1 MSETVITTSSM
12 ITVGGLADIVHR
24 PVSQLITELMKN
36 GIMAT
41 VNEKIDIDTAQI
53 LINELGLD
61 IKLNQKNNQTD
72 DQSLINLKNNQINH
86 QGIERPP
93 IVAVMGH
100 VDHGKTSLLDNIRA
114 TNVVKKEAGGI
125 TQHISAYQVKY
136 KDKLITF
143 LDTPGHEAFSAIR
156 QHGARLTDIVVI
168 VIAADDGI
176 KPQTIEALKFAKQA
190 QSKIIIAVNKIDK
203 EGADVIKIKQQL
215 ADQDILIEEWG
226 GETVLVEVSAKTG
239 QGVDKLL
246 DMILLVAEL
255 EELKADIKSPASG
268 LIIEAHLEKGRGP
281 VVYGLVYQ
289 GVLKINDFIIAGQS
303 YGKIRNLESME
314 GQTVVE
320 AYPATPVK
328 IVGLKTLPDFGDE
341 FKIIKN
347 EKAAKKIISELT
359 SEDIISQSINSTEL
373 IRRINQSNNLKK
385 INILIKADVKGS
397 LTSVIDS
404 LKSLETDEVALSIV
418 GSSVGSV
425 NENDLY
431 LAKTTNSIIYSF
443 NTSLSGSILHQ
454 AQRDHIEIKNYKI
467 IYELIDDVKNRLS
480 DLLNPEIIEKF
491 VGELQIKA
499 IFSTTKNEI
508 ICGGLV
514 LSGKINFNSLLRVKR
529 GENLILESKL
539 NNLKRGQVNVKD
551 VLEGELCGLSI
562 DISNNQKVEILI
574 DDKIEFYDQE
584 IIERSL

>member
-61 IKLNQKNNQTD
+61 IKLNQKINEESQSVVGLKKSAINND
-72 DQSLINLKNNQINH
+72 
-86 QGIERPP
+86 GIERPP

-100 VDHGKTSLLDNIRA
+100 VDHGKTSLLDNIRS

-125 TQHISAYQVKY
+125 TQHISAYQVRH

-156 QHGARLTDIVVI
+156 QHGARLTDIVII

-190 QSKIIIAVNKIDK
+190 QSKIIIAINKIDK
-203 EGADVIKIKQQL
+203 EGADVVKIKQQL

-226 GETVLVEVSAKTG
+226 GETVLVEISAKTG
-239 QGVDKLL
+239 QGIDKLL

-255 EELKADIKSPASG
+255 EELKADIKSLASG
-268 LIIEAHLEKGRGP
+268 LIIEAHLETGRGP

-289 GVLKINDFIIAGQS
+289 GILKINDFIIAGQS
-303 YGKIRNLESME
+303 YGKIRNLENMD
-314 GQTVVE
+314 GQSIKE
-320 AYPATPVK
+320 AYPSTPVK
-328 IVGLKTLPDFGDE
+328 IVGLKILPDFGDE
-341 FKIIKN
+341 FMLVKN
-347 EKAAKKIISELT
+347 EKEAKKIINEAVSK
-359 SEDIISQSINSTEL
+359 DIISQSINSIEL
-373 IRRINQSNNLKK
+373 IRRIDQNNSLKK

-418 GSSVGSV
+418 GSSIGSV

-431 LAKTTNSIIYSF
+431 LAKTTGSIIYGF
-443 NTSLSGSILHQ
+443 NINIGNNILHQ

-467 IYELIDDVKNRLS
+467 IYELIDDVKIRLS
-480 DLLNPEIIEKF
+480 SLLNPEIIEKS

-508 ICGGLV
+508 ICGGVV
-514 LSGKINFNSLLRVKR
+514 LSGKINLNSLLRVRR
-529 GENLILESKL
+529 GKDLILESKL
-539 NNLKRGQVNVKD
+539 NNLKRGQINVKE

-562 DISNNQKVEILI
+562 DISNQKVEILV
-574 DDKIEFYDQE
+574 DDRVEFYDQDVV
-584 IIERSL
+584 ERSL

>member
-61 IKLNQKNNQTD
+61 IKLNQKINEESQSVVGLKKSAINND
-72 DQSLINLKNNQINH
+72 
-86 QGIERPP
+86 GIERPP

-100 VDHGKTSLLDNIRA
+100 VDHGKTSLLDNIRS

-125 TQHISAYQVKY
+125 TQHISAYQVRH

-156 QHGARLTDIVVI
+156 QHGARLTDIVII

-190 QSKIIIAVNKIDK
+190 QSKIIIAINKIDK
-203 EGADVIKIKQQL
+203 EGADVVKIKQQL

-226 GETVLVEVSAKTG
+226 GETVLVEISAKTG
-239 QGVDKLL
+239 QGIDKLL

-255 EELKADIKSPASG
+255 EELKADIKSLASG
-268 LIIEAHLEKGRGP
+268 LIIEAHLETGRGP

-289 GVLKINDFIIAGQS
+289 GILKINDFIIAGQS
-303 YGKIRNLESME
+303 YGKIRNLENMD
-314 GQTVVE
+314 GQSIKE
-320 AYPATPVK
+320 AYPSTPVK
-328 IVGLKTLPDFGDE
+328 IVGLKILPDFGDE
-341 FKIIKN
+341 FMLVKN
-347 EKAAKKIISELT
+347 EKEAKKIINEAVSK
-359 SEDIISQSINSTEL
+359 DIISQSINSTEL
-373 IRRINQSNNLKK
+373 IRRIDQNNSLKK

-418 GSSVGSV
+418 GSSIGSV

-431 LAKTTNSIIYSF
+431 LAKTTGSIIYGF
-443 NTSLSGSILHQ
+443 NINIGNNILHQ

-467 IYELIDDVKNRLS
+467 IYELIDDVKIRLS
-480 DLLNPEIIEKF
+480 SLLNPEIIEKS

-508 ICGGLV
+508 ICGGVV
-514 LSGKINFNSLLRVKR
+514 LSGKINFDSLLRVRR
-529 GENLILESKL
+529 GKDLILESKL
-539 NNLKRGQVNVKD
+539 NNLKRGQINVKE

-562 DISNNQKVEILI
+562 DISNQKVEILV
-574 DDKIEFYDQE
+574 DDRVEFYDQDVV
-584 IIERSL
+584 ERSL

>member
-61 IKLNQKNNQTD
+61 IKLNQKINED
-72 DQSLINLKNNQINH
+72 SQSIVGLKKAVTSND
-86 QGIERPP
+86 GIERPP

-100 VDHGKTSLLDNIRA
+100 VDHGKTSLLDNIRS

-125 TQHISAYQVKY
+125 TQHISAYQVKH

-156 QHGARLTDIVVI
+156 QHGARLTDIVII

-203 EGADVIKIKQQL
+203 EGADVVKIKQQL

-226 GETVLVEVSAKTG
+226 GETVLVEISAKTG
-239 QGVDKLL
+239 QGIDKLL

-255 EELKADIKSPASG
+255 EELKADIKSLASG
-268 LIIEAHLEKGRGP
+268 LIIEAHLETGRGP

-289 GVLKINDFIIAGQS
+289 GILKINDFIIAGQS
-303 YGKIRNLESME
+303 YGKIRNLENMD
-314 GQTVVE
+314 GQSIKE
-320 AYPATPVK
+320 AYPSTPVK

-341 FKIIKN
+341 FMLIKN
-347 EKAAKKIISELT
+347 EKEAKKIVGEAT
-359 SEDIISQSINSTEL
+359 SKDIISQSINSTEL
-373 IRRINQSNNLKK
+373 IRRIDQSNNLKK

-418 GSSVGSV
+418 GSSIGSV

-431 LAKTTNSIIYSF
+431 LAKTTSSIIYGF
-443 NTSLSGSILHQ
+443 NISIGNNILHQ

-467 IYELIDDVKNRLS
+467 IYELIDDVKTRLS
-480 DLLNPEIIEKF
+480 GLLNPEIIEKS

-499 IFSTTKNEI
+499 IFSTTKSEI
-508 ICGGLV
+508 ICGGVV
-514 LSGKINFNSLLRVKR
+514 LSGKINLNSLLRVRR
-529 GENLILESKL
+529 GKDLILESKL
-539 NNLKRGQVNVKD
+539 NNLKRGQINVKE

-562 DISNNQKVEILI
+562 DISNQKVEILV
-574 DDKIEFYDQE
+574 DDRVEFYDQDVV
-584 IIERSL
+584 ERSL

>member
-61 IKLNQKNNQTD
+61 IKLNQKINEESQSVVGLKKSAINND
-72 DQSLINLKNNQINH
+72 
-86 QGIERPP
+86 GIERPP

-100 VDHGKTSLLDNIRA
+100 VDHGKTSLLDNIRS

-125 TQHISAYQVKY
+125 TQHISAYQVRH

-203 EGADVIKIKQQL
+203 EGADVVKIKQQL

-226 GETVLVEVSAKTG
+226 GETVLVEISAKTG
-239 QGVDKLL
+239 QGIDKLL

-255 EELKADIKSPASG
+255 EELKADIKSLASG
-268 LIIEAHLEKGRGP
+268 LIIEAHLETGRGP

-289 GVLKINDFIIAGQS
+289 GILKINDFIIAGQS
-303 YGKIRNLESME
+303 YGKIRNLENMD
-314 GQTVVE
+314 GQSIKE
-320 AYPATPVK
+320 AYPSTPVK
-328 IVGLKTLPDFGDE
+328 IVGLKILPDFGDE
-341 FKIIKN
+341 FMLIKN
-347 EKAAKKIISELT
+347 EKEAKKIINEAVSK
-359 SEDIISQSINSTEL
+359 DIISQSINSTEL
-373 IRRINQSNNLKK
+373 IRRIDQSNNLKK

-418 GSSVGSV
+418 GSSIGSV

-431 LAKTTNSIIYSF
+431 LAKTTGSIIYGF
-443 NTSLSGSILHQ
+443 NINIGNNILHQ

-467 IYELIDDVKNRLS
+467 IYELIDDVKIRLS
-480 DLLNPEIIEKF
+480 SLLNPEIIEKS

-508 ICGGLV
+508 ICGGVV
-514 LSGKINFNSLLRVKR
+514 LSGKINFDSLLRVRR
-529 GENLILESKL
+529 GKDLILESKL
-539 NNLKRGQVNVKD
+539 NNLKRGQINVKE

-562 DISNNQKVEILI
+562 DISNQKVEILV
-574 DDKIEFYDQE
+574 DDRVEFYNQDVV
-584 IIERSL
+584 ERSL

>member
-61 IKLNQKNNQTD
+61 IKLNQKINEESQSVVGLKKSAINND
-72 DQSLINLKNNQINH
+72 
-86 QGIERPP
+86 GIERPP

-100 VDHGKTSLLDNIRA
+100 VDHGKTSLLDNIRS

-125 TQHISAYQVKY
+125 TQHISAYQVRH

-156 QHGARLTDIVVI
+156 QHGARLTDIVII

-190 QSKIIIAVNKIDK
+190 QSKIIIAINKIDK
-203 EGADVIKIKQQL
+203 EGADVVKIKQQL

-226 GETVLVEVSAKTG
+226 GETVLVEISAKTG
-239 QGVDKLL
+239 QGIDKLL

-255 EELKADIKSPASG
+255 EELKADIKSLASG
-268 LIIEAHLEKGRGP
+268 LIIEAHLETGRGP

-289 GVLKINDFIIAGQS
+289 GILKINDFIIAGQS
-303 YGKIRNLESME
+303 YGKIRNLENMD
-314 GQTVVE
+314 GQSIKE
-320 AYPATPVK
+320 AYPSTPVK
-328 IVGLKTLPDFGDE
+328 IVGLKILPDFGDE
-341 FKIIKN
+341 FMLVKN
-347 EKAAKKIISELT
+347 EKEAKKIINEAVSK
-359 SEDIISQSINSTEL
+359 DIISQSINSTEL
-373 IRRINQSNNLKK
+373 IRRIDQNNSLKK

-418 GSSVGSV
+418 GSSIGSV

-431 LAKTTNSIIYSF
+431 LAKTTGSIIYGF
-443 NTSLSGSILHQ
+443 NINIGNNILHQ

-467 IYELIDDVKNRLS
+467 IYELIDDVKIRLS
-480 DLLNPEIIEKF
+480 SLLNPEIIEKS

-508 ICGGLV
+508 ICGGVV
-514 LSGKINFNSLLRVKR
+514 LSGKINLNSLLRVRR
-529 GENLILESKL
+529 GKDLILESKL
-539 NNLKRGQVNVKD
+539 NNLKRGQINVKE

-562 DISNNQKVEILI
+562 DISNQKVEILV
-574 DDKIEFYDQE
+574 DDRVEFYDQDVV
-584 IIERSL
+584 ERSL

>member
-61 IKLNQKNNQTD
+61 IKLNQKINEESQSVVGLKKSAINND
-72 DQSLINLKNNQINH
+72 
-86 QGIERPP
+86 GIERPP

-100 VDHGKTSLLDNIRA
+100 VDHGKTSLLDNIRS

-125 TQHISAYQVKY
+125 TQHISAYQVKH

-156 QHGARLTDIVVI
+156 QHGARLTDIVII

-190 QSKIIIAVNKIDK
+190 QSKIIIAINKIDK
-203 EGADVIKIKQQL
+203 EGADVVKIKQQL

-226 GETVLVEVSAKTG
+226 GETVLVEISAKTG
-239 QGVDKLL
+239 QGIDKLL

-255 EELKADIKSPASG
+255 EELKADIKSLASG
-268 LIIEAHLEKGRGP
+268 LIIEAHLETGRGP

-289 GVLKINDFIIAGQS
+289 GILKINDFIIAGQS
-303 YGKIRNLESME
+303 YGKIRNLENMD
-314 GQTVVE
+314 GQSIKE
-320 AYPATPVK
+320 AYPSTPIK
-328 IVGLKTLPDFGDE
+328 IVGLKILPDFGDE
-341 FKIIKN
+341 FMLVKN
-347 EKAAKKIISELT
+347 EKEAKKIINEAVSK
-359 SEDIISQSINSTEL
+359 DIISQSINSTEL
-373 IRRINQSNNLKK
+373 IRRIDQNNSLKK

-418 GSSVGSV
+418 GSSIGSV

-431 LAKTTNSIIYSF
+431 LAKTTGSIIYGF
-443 NTSLSGSILHQ
+443 NINIGNNILHQ

-467 IYELIDDVKNRLS
+467 IYELIDDVKIRLS
-480 DLLNPEIIEKF
+480 SLLNPEIIEKS

-508 ICGGLV
+508 ICGGVV
-514 LSGKINFNSLLRVKR
+514 LSGKINLNSLLRVRR
-529 GENLILESKL
+529 GKDLILESKL
-539 NNLKRGQVNVKD
+539 NNLKRGQINVKE

-562 DISNNQKVEILI
+562 DISNQKVEILV
-574 DDKIEFYDQE
+574 DDRVEFYDQDVV
-584 IIERSL
+584 ERSL

>member
-61 IKLNQKNNQTD
+61 IKLNQKINEESQSVVGLKKSAINND
-72 DQSLINLKNNQINH
+72 
-86 QGIERPP
+86 GIERPP

-100 VDHGKTSLLDNIRA
+100 VDHGKTSLLDNIRS

-125 TQHISAYQVKY
+125 TQHISAYQVKH

-156 QHGARLTDIVVI
+156 QHGARLTDIVII

-190 QSKIIIAVNKIDK
+190 QSKIIIAINKIDK
-203 EGADVIKIKQQL
+203 EGADVVKIKQQL

-226 GETVLVEVSAKTG
+226 GETVLVEISAKTG
-239 QGVDKLL
+239 QGIDKLL

-255 EELKADIKSPASG
+255 EELKADIKSLASG
-268 LIIEAHLEKGRGP
+268 LIIEAHLETGRGP

-289 GVLKINDFIIAGQS
+289 GILKINDFIIAGQS
-303 YGKIRNLESME
+303 YGKIRNLENMD
-314 GQTVVE
+314 GQSIKE
-320 AYPATPVK
+320 AYPSTPVK
-328 IVGLKTLPDFGDE
+328 IVGLKILPDFGDE
-341 FKIIKN
+341 FMLVKN
-347 EKAAKKIISELT
+347 EKEAKKIINEAVSK
-359 SEDIISQSINSTEL
+359 DIISQSINSTEL
-373 IRRINQSNNLKK
+373 IRRIDQNNSLKK

-418 GSSVGSV
+418 GSSIGSV

-431 LAKTTNSIIYSF
+431 LAKTTGSIIYGF
-443 NTSLSGSILHQ
+443 NINIGNNILHQ

-467 IYELIDDVKNRLS
+467 IYELIDDVKIRLS
-480 DLLNPEIIEKF
+480 SLLNPEIIEKS

-508 ICGGLV
+508 ICGGVV
-514 LSGKINFNSLLRVKR
+514 LSGKINLNSLLRVRR
-529 GENLILESKL
+529 GKDLILESKL
-539 NNLKRGQVNVKD
+539 NNLKRGQINVKE

-562 DISNNQKVEILI
+562 DISNQKVEILV
-574 DDKIEFYDQE
+574 DDRVEFYDQDVV
-584 IIERSL
+584 ERSL

>member
-61 IKLNQKNNQTD
+61 IKLNQKINEESQSVVGLKKSAINND
-72 DQSLINLKNNQINH
+72 
-86 QGIERPP
+86 GIERPP

-100 VDHGKTSLLDNIRA
+100 VDHGKTSLLDNIRS

-125 TQHISAYQVKY
+125 TQHISAYQVKH

-156 QHGARLTDIVVI
+156 QHGARLTDIVII

-190 QSKIIIAVNKIDK
+190 QSKIIIAINKIDK
-203 EGADVIKIKQQL
+203 EGADVVKIKQQL

-226 GETVLVEVSAKTG
+226 GETVLVEISAKTG
-239 QGVDKLL
+239 QGIDKLL

-255 EELKADIKSPASG
+255 EELKADIKSLASG
-268 LIIEAHLEKGRGP
+268 LIIEAHLETGRGP

-289 GVLKINDFIIAGQS
+289 GILKINDFIIAGQS
-303 YGKIRNLESME
+303 YGKIRNLENMD
-314 GQTVVE
+314 GQSIKE
-320 AYPATPVK
+320 AYPSTPVK
-328 IVGLKTLPDFGDE
+328 IVGLKILPDFGDE
-341 FKIIKN
+341 FMLVKN
-347 EKAAKKIISELT
+347 EKEAKKIINEAVSK
-359 SEDIISQSINSTEL
+359 DIISQSINSIEL
-373 IRRINQSNNLKK
+373 IRRIDQNNSLKK

-418 GSSVGSV
+418 GSSIGSV

-431 LAKTTNSIIYSF
+431 LAKTTGSIIYGF
-443 NTSLSGSILHQ
+443 NINIGNNILHQ

-467 IYELIDDVKNRLS
+467 IYELIDDVKIRLS
-480 DLLNPEIIEKF
+480 SLLNPEIIEKS

-508 ICGGLV
+508 ICGGVV
-514 LSGKINFNSLLRVKR
+514 LSGKINLNSLLRVRR
-529 GENLILESKL
+529 GKDLILESKL
-539 NNLKRGQVNVKD
+539 NNLKRGQINVKE

-562 DISNNQKVEILI
+562 DISNQKVEILV
-574 DDKIEFYDQE
+574 DDRVEFYDQDVV
-584 IIERSL
+584 ERSL